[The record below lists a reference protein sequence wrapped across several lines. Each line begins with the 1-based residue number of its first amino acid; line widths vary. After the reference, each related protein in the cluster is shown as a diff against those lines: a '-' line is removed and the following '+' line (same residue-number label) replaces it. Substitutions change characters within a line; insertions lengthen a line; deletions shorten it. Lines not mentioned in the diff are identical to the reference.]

1 MLFRSATLRVTDQPG
16 LMGQYIM
23 MMMITVVAV
32 AIGGALTL
40 IKGSSTQWNMVPWCR
55 LQDFHM
61 HEVGKLPIMANF
73 FFK

>member
-1 MLFRSATLRVTDQPG
+1 
-16 LMGQYIM
+16 M